1 MVRRSGKV
9 IVITRRLTL
18 LSLGF
23 QFLFDRSKSLFRR
36 RASLV
41 DRDFAH
47 NAPFET
53 SQARLLGALQVNQ
66 VEAAM
71 GSALRVSDAYRQIQ
85 GGFELVAC
93 RTPVYA

>member
-1 MVRRSGKV
+1 MTERATKTTATTTANRRIVSRTYMVRRSGKV
-9 IVITRRLTL
+9 MVTARRLTL

-23 QFLFDRSKSLFRR
+23 QFLFDRSKSLFKR

-53 SQARLLGALQVNQ
+53 SQARLLGALQGNQ
-66 VEAAM
+66 VEAVM
-71 GSALRVSDAYRQIQ
+71 VWAL
-85 GGFELVAC
+85 
-93 RTPVYA
+93 